1 MPSLIIRDVRIFDG
15 ETCADNSSL
24 WIQDGVIKA
33 VGGSFED
40 ADAEVLSM
48 PGHTLLPGLIDAH
61 CHPYG
66 DVKLPKQ
73 SFRFG
78 ITTIVDMHNTHE
90 NAVQQKKWSQQR
102 KDFPDVKSAH
112 YAATIHGGW
121 PAYVEMK
128 LSNNEHATFDQYP
141 NVNTEEAASSFV
153 EQAATNG
160 TDFIKLMHE
169 GGRAIGIPEGV
180 LAQPTLAVQAAVVR
194 EAHERGMKVVAHAL
208 AQRDTIDVL
217 RAGVDGLAHTFFD
230 EPISPEVIDLYRHND
245 AWVIP
250 TTLCAG
256 TLTGESLEIVE
267 RFCKDD
273 RVRSKISPEQAQLA
287 HGCLH
292 MKSAGA
298 SGSDAAA
305 GAPGLP
311 FGASLLIE
319 MYLLVTKAGMT
330 PIEVLRSATSITADC
345 FGWPDRGRLAVG
357 LKADMLLVAGNPLND
372 ITKLL
377 DVRGIWRD
385 GVKFDSHEGFSRARI
400 TA

>member
-15 ETCADNSSL
+15 ETCVDNSSV
-24 WIQDGVIKA
+24 WIQDGIIKA
-33 VGGSFED
+33 VGDSFEN

-102 KDFPDVKSAH
+102 K
-112 YAATIHGGW
+112 
-121 PAYVEMK
+121 
-128 LSNNEHATFDQYP
+128 HATFDQYP
-141 NVNTEEAASSFV
+141 NVNTEEAARSFV

-169 GGRAIGIPEGV
+169 GGRAIGIPEGA
-180 LAQPTLAVQAAVVR
+180 LAQPTLAVQTAVVR
-194 EAHERGMKVVAHAL
+194 AAHERGMKVVAHAL
-208 AQRDTIDVL
+208 SQRDTVEVL

-230 EPISPEVIDLYRHND
+230 EPISPEVIDLYRHNN
-245 AWVIP
+245 AWFIP

-267 RFCKDD
+267 RFCEND

-292 MKSAGA
+292 MKSPGA
-298 SGSDAAA
+298 RWEYAIDSVRQLRETGVKIICGSDAAA

-311 FGASLLIE
+311 FGASLFIE
-319 MYLLVTKAGMT
+319 MYLLVTKARMT
-330 PIEVLRSATSITADC
+330 PLEVLRSATSTTADC

-357 LKADMLLVAGNPLND
+357 LKADMILVAGNPLSD

-377 DVRGIWRD
+377 DVKGIWRD
-385 GVKFDSHEGFSRARI
+385 GVKFDGHEDFR
-400 TA
+400 